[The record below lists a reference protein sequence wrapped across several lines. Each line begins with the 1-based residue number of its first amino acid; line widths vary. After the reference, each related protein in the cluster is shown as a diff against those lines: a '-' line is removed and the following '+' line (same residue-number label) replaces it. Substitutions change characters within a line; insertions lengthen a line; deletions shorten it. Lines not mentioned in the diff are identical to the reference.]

1 MATLRETLNEL
12 FIRYSDKKIDTEQL
26 SNGLVSVVRRL
37 PLKEQA
43 LAIDILKS
51 LPGIGELLGDL
62 QARNGYDFDN
72 KAGNQLRG
80 HAGFP
85 SIPDDSTGYE
95 RSNADSVAMLQNL
108 DALQDQIQM
117 VQDGTS
123 KSEMQKYVDAL
134 RKPAGDPNTR
144 MRRESR
150 EPVTN
155 RLDESKQRKRA
166 QQELRETAVRRAA
179 LKALDRVKI

>member
-1 MATLRETLNEL
+1 
-12 FIRYSDKKIDTEQL
+12 
-26 SNGLVSVVRRL
+26 L

-51 LPGIGELLGDL
+51 LPGIGDLLGDL

-95 RSNADSVAMLQNL
+95 RSSADSVAMLQSL
-108 DALQDQIQM
+108 DALQNQVQM
-117 VQDGTS
+117 VHYRQS
-123 KSEMQKYVDAL
+123 IADAQTPGAIKL
-134 RKPAGDPNTR
+134 LTGALDDCMVKKVAKVEARNQAQAELNKLLAEWRATD
-144 MRRESR
+144 ESR
-150 EPVTN
+150 EQIKKDIAY
-155 RLDESKQRKRA
+155 LQKKRA
-166 QQELRETAVRRAA
+166 HTGNGRRSAPPCARA
-179 LKALDRVKI
+179 LQTS